1 MVGERITGEVVKIIS
16 RKKTRF
22 VGTVNVE
29 KGGKFAFLT
38 ADDFK
43 MYVSIFIPKIPF
55 NLKSNTK
62 VLVEMISWTD
72 VKRSPIG
79 KILKIIGNR

>member
-22 VGTVNVE
+22 AGTVNVE

-43 MYVSIFIPKIPF
+43 MYVSIFIPKIPL

-62 VLVEMISWTD
+62 ILVEMISWTD
-72 VKRSPIG
+72 IKRSLVG